1 MGPAEK
7 ALVAAEV
14 FAVAAAAEAVP
25 AASVIELADSP
36 LAVET
41 EFELKVIVE
50 EG

>member
-7 ALVAAEV
+7 ALVAAEA
-14 FAVAAAAEAVP
+14 FAEAAAAEAAP
-25 AASVIELADSP
+25 AAYVIELADSP

-41 EFELKVIVE
+41 EFELKVTVE